1 MNKLD
6 HTAQPHNRAPA
17 VLAIILAC
25 YVALG
30 ALYAWQ
36 TPLWQTPDEPAHFN
50 YIQYVAG
57 ENRLPVLEA
66 GDYPHEYLEQIK
78 AARFPASMSIA
89 PLRYESHQPPLYYV
103 LASVLYRATAG
114 LATDL
119 RLLILRWFSVLLGAL
134 ALWVTYRIVREGF
147 PGFSWLSL
155 AATAFAATVPMHLAM
170 TAAINNDA
178 LAELLLGLLLLQA
191 VRAIR
196 RGLTRP
202 RAVTMGVLLG
212 LVLLTKT
219 TIYLVAGG
227 TVLLTALLSRPS
239 VGEGRE
245 DSPGARRAATVR
257 HLLVILGLALL
268 LALPFFLRNAR
279 IYGGLDILGWQR
291 HDSIVAGQLR
301 TVDLIAQTGLAG
313 FARRLVLTTFRSF
326 WAQFGWMGVLVD
338 ERIYLSLALL
348 TALLASG
355 FGIFLFR
362 LWRRRIDVG
371 ADQVRVLWLL
381 AAAAALTVLTYLG
394 YNLKFVQHQ
403 GRYLFS
409 ALAPLA
415 LAASF
420 GLREMLRPRPARL
433 LAALVLLAGLA
444 LLLHGVMAGDIFVW
458 GMLLLLAAAAFLA
471 GAGWL
476 APGRPWLFAAILYV
490 AALALDWICLF
501 RFIVPALRL

>member
-1 MNKLD
+1 
-6 HTAQPHNRAPA
+6 
-17 VLAIILAC
+17 
-25 YVALG
+25 
-30 ALYAWQ
+30 
-36 TPLWQTPDEPAHFN
+36 
-50 YIQYVAG
+50 
-57 ENRLPVLEA
+57 
-66 GDYPHEYLEQIK
+66 
-78 AARFPASMSIA
+78 
-89 PLRYESHQPPLYYV
+89 
-103 LASVLYRATAG
+103 
-114 LATDL
+114 
-119 RLLILRWFSVLLGAL
+119 
-134 ALWVTYRIVREGF
+134 
-147 PGFSWLSL
+147 
-155 AATAFAATVPMHLAM
+155 
-170 TAAINNDA
+170 
-178 LAELLLGLLLLQA
+178 LLQA

-202 RAVTMGVLLG
+202 RAATMGVLLG

-227 TVLLTALLSRPS
+227 TVILTALLSQPAGRDGQEDHP
-239 VGEGRE
+239 GEK
-245 DSPGARRAATVR
+245 RAATGR
-257 HLLVILGLALL
+257 HLLVMLGLALL

-301 TVDLIAQTGLAG
+301 TVDLIAQTG
-313 FARRLVLTTFRSF
+313 FASFAQRLVLTTFRSF

-348 TALLASG
+348 AALLASG

-362 LWRRRIDVG
+362 LWRRRMGIT
-371 ADQVRVLWLL
+371 ADQGRILWLL

-420 GLREMLRPRPARL
+420 GLREVLRPRPARV
-433 LAALVLLAGLA
+433 LAALALLASLA
-444 LLLHGVMAGDIFVW
+444 LLVHGVVAGDIFVW

-471 GAGWL
+471 SAGWL
-476 APGRPWLFAAILYV
+476 VPGRPWLFAAILYL

-501 RFIVPALRL
+501 RFIAPALRL